1 MGIKFTKMHGLGND
15 FMVIDAINQ
24 KINLKPKKIESL
36 ARRDTGIGFD
46 QCLLIEKSN
55 QDNIDFFYRI
65 FNSNGEEV
73 GQCGNGA
80 RCIARFINHYGMSK
94 KNTIRVATITTQME
108 LLLNKDDSVTV
119 EMGKPKLY
127 PTDIPIA
134 AIKEEVI
141 YELPLVNQKPC
152 KIHALSIGN
161 PHAIM
166 LVSNIASINVNELGK
181 EISLHSFFPE
191 KSNVSFMQIINKNH
205 ISLRVYE
212 RGAGET
218 KACGSAATAAAIA
231 GMLFHNLDDNITV
244 SLPGGDL
251 LVTWPKL
258 EGSVFLKGPATF
270 VYEGRLI

>member
-24 KINLKPKKIESL
+24 KINLQPKKIENL

-46 QCLLIEKSN
+46 QCLIIEKSN
-55 QDNIDFFYRI
+55 QEDIDFFYRI
-65 FNSNGEEV
+65 FNANGEEV

-80 RCIARFINHYGMSK
+80 RCIARFINYYGLSK
-94 KNTIRVATITTQME
+94 KNTIRVSTITTEME
-108 LLLNKDDSVTV
+108 LILNKDDSVTV
-119 EMGKPKLY
+119 EMGKPKLN
-127 PTDIPIA
+127 PKDIPILS
-134 AIKEEVI
+134 IKEEI
-141 YELPLVNQKPC
+141 TYELPLLNQKPC
-152 KIHALSIGN
+152 KIHALSVGN

-166 LVSNIASINVNELGK
+166 LVSDIASINVNELGK

-191 KSNVSFMQIINKNH
+191 KSNASFMQIINKSH

-231 GMLFHNLDDNITV
+231 GMLFHNLDDNLTV

-270 VYEGRLI
+270 VYEGRLM